1 MGDQTKLMS
10 IVFNLEE
17 PLVTREYPS
26 DIVLFQTFTVIQTNT
41 PVWTPDSGKSIFMTA
56 LQVSATV
63 PVVIQ
68 LNRGN
73 ISPFMSIILTSSLAT
88 YSESFPSPIQFNSD
102 EAVSVT
108 TSAAGTVNITLIGYE
123 L

>member
-1 MGDQTKLMS
+1 MGDQTRLMS
-10 IVFNLEE
+10 IVLEE

-26 DIVLFQTFTVIQTNT
+26 DIVFFRTFTTAQTNT
-41 PVWTPDSGKSIFMTA
+41 TIWTPASGQSIFMTA
-56 LQVSATV
+56 WQVSASV

-68 LNRGN
+68 LNRGSN
-73 ISPFMSIILTSSLAT
+73 SVFMSIMLTSSLAT
-88 YSESFPSPIQFNSD
+88 CSESFLSPIRFNPD

-108 TSAAGTVNITLIGYE
+108 TSAAGTVNVTLIGYE